1 MTITNQMKL
10 GSVDVVGAE
19 SLGQIG
25 EFQDQ
30 DLSTN
35 PGSPTLLS
43 GLKKYAVLCLNDT
56 GGAITPG
63 RGYTYKSGYI
73 GQRVGAASGANAI
86 CDGIADPDVV
96 GTIADQAYFW
106 LIIQGPTKAMVG
118 AGDLSANAVVQTL
131 ASGAFG
137 TGTAGTNPIGHSGKA
152 IAAGTSGNLARIVF
166 NNPFAAVRP

>member
-30 DLSTN
+30 DISTT

-43 GLKKYAVLCLNDT
+43 GLKKYAVLCMNDT

-63 RGYTYKSGYI
+63 KGYTYKSGYL
-73 GQRVGAASGANAI
+73 GTRVGAASGANAI

-106 LIIQGPTKAMVG
+106 LIIQGPTKALIG
-118 AGDLSANAVVQTL
+118 AGDQTANGVVQTL
-131 ASGAFG
+131 AAGVFG
-137 TGTAGTNPIGHSGKA
+137 TGTAGTNPIGHCGKA
-152 IAAGTSGNLARIVF
+152 LAAGTSGNLCRIVF
-166 NNPFAAVRP
+166 NNAFAAIRP

>member
-30 DLSTN
+30 DISTT

-43 GLKKYAVLCLNDT
+43 GLKKYAVLCMNDT

-63 RGYTYKSGYI
+63 KGYTYKSGYL
-73 GQRVGAASGANAI
+73 GTRVGAASGANAI

-96 GTIADQAYFW
+96 GTIANQAYFW
-106 LIIQGPTKAMVG
+106 LIIQGPTKALIG
-118 AGDLSANAVVQTL
+118 AGDQTANGVVQTL
-131 ASGAFG
+131 AAGVFG
-137 TGTAGTNPIGHSGKA
+137 TGTAGTNPIGHCGKA
-152 IAAGTSGNLARIVF
+152 LAAGTAGNLCRIVF
-166 NNPFAAVRP
+166 NNAFAAIRP

>member
-30 DLSTN
+30 DISTT

-43 GLKKYAVLCLNDT
+43 GLKKYAVLCMNDT

-63 RGYTYKSGYI
+63 KGYTYKSGYL
-73 GQRVGAASGANAI
+73 GTRVGAASGANAI

-106 LIIQGPTKAMVG
+106 LIIQGPTKAMIG
-118 AGDLSANAVVQTL
+118 AGDQTANGVVQTL
-131 ASGAFG
+131 AAGVFG
-137 TGTAGTNPIGHSGKA
+137 TGAAGTNPIGHCGKA
-152 IAAGTSGNLARIVF
+152 LAAGTSGNLCRIVF
-166 NNPFAAVRP
+166 NNAFAAIRP